1 MAERKM
7 AEASLKNLQ
16 KANWEAH
23 LITKESLETALLFL
37 LQQKKLSDISI
48 SELVLKAGVSRNAF
62 YRHYR
67 SKDELLKKL
76 LKKNVLKIVKGLQC
90 FHPIKERYQAW
101 HFLFS
106 QVRQQK
112 ELLHLAKH
120 SHFDQWLKDIVT
132 EGLERYQR
140 RKQRIL
146 ADYVNTFWASAV
158 ISVLSKWIR
167 DGMIIPEE
175 EMAHIDLPLLP

>member
-76 LKKNVLKIVKGLQC
+76 LKKNVLKIVKGLQR
-90 FHPIKERYQAW
+90 FHPIKERYQA
-101 HFLFS
+101 
-106 QVRQQK
+106 
-112 ELLHLAKH
+112 
-120 SHFDQWLKDIVT
+120 
-132 EGLERYQR
+132 
-140 RKQRIL
+140 
-146 ADYVNTFWASAV
+146 
-158 ISVLSKWIR
+158 
-167 DGMIIPEE
+167 
-175 EMAHIDLPLLP
+175 